1 MVNQT
6 DRVIELLDNFNT
18 GEIFSTGDIADVSK
32 FPRPSI
38 RRVLSTLVK
47 RGTIRRIEPG
57 LFKIPRHENREIEQS
72 HKEDEINE
80 SEIETFY
87 LSGLTYNRDIGVKIS
102 TNLGINEAEEL
113 LRTYART
120 NVDGFNEDFYGI
132 SSIGYNGYD
141 EVGKI
146 IEVNL

>member
-47 RGTIRRIEPG
+47 RGTIQRIEPG
-57 LFKIPRHENREIEQS
+57 LFKIPRRENQNIKQPHS
-72 HKEDEINE
+72 EDEINE

-102 TNLGINEAEEL
+102 TNVGINKAEEL
-113 LRTYART
+113 LRTYAKS
-120 NVDGFNEDFYGI
+120 NVENFNHDFYGI